1 MTGIGKNLEAALMEA
16 HRQQDGRRIA
26 TLYCKAGE
34 AAEEAG
40 NIDQASF
47 YFVHA
52 YVFALQEGMD
62 LAADLHAR
70 LKASG
75 REA

>member
-1 MTGIGKNLEAALMEA
+1 MEA
-16 HRQQDGRRIA
+16 HRLQDGRRIA

-34 AAEEAG
+34 AAEAAG
-40 NIDQASF
+40 NSDQASF

-52 YVFALQEGMD
+52 YVFALQAGMD

-70 LKASG
+70 LKAAG

>member
-1 MTGIGKNLEAALMEA
+1 MEA
-16 HRQQDGRRIA
+16 HRQQDGQRIA
-26 TLYCKAGE
+26 RLYCQAGE
-34 AAEEAG
+34 AAEAAG
-40 NIDQASF
+40 NPDQASF

-62 LAADLHAR
+62 LATDLHAR
-70 LKASG
+70 LKAAG